1 MTEEGEVVNGPV
13 AEPWRIFL
21 FLAFLVSLPVS
32 SAPKIGIFKSWA
44 FLVIAGT
51 HYKND

>member
-1 MTEEGEVVNGPV
+1 MTEEEEEDLIVNGPV

-32 SAPKIGIFKSWA
+32 SAPKIGICEISG
-44 FLVIAGT
+44 FLVISGT
-51 HYKND
+51 K